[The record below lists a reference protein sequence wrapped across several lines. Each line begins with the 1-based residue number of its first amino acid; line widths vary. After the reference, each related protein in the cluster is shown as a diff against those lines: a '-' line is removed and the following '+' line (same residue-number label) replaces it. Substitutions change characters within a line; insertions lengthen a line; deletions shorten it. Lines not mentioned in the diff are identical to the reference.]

1 MIVGLVNDD
10 LEAVVTVPV
19 SSLAG
24 QVHDVEAVVDS
35 GFNGLLTLPPPLV
48 EELRL
53 PQIGSSTAILAN
65 GAEDVCNVHE
75 ATVLWDG
82 HPKRVRVD
90 ATDTTPLVGME
101 LLEGHSLHIDVHRGG
116 LVLVEPD
123 RAA

>member
-1 MIVGLVNDD
+1 MIVGIVNAD
-10 LEAVVTVPV
+10 LDAVVTVPV
-19 SSLAG
+19 SSPAG
-24 QVHDVEAVVDS
+24 QVHDVEAVVDT
-35 GFNGLLTLPPPLV
+35 GFNGLLTLPPTLV
-48 EELRL
+48 EALRL

-90 ATDTTPLVGME
+90 AADTTPLIGMS
-101 LLEGHSLHIDVHRGG
+101 LLEGHNLNVDVHRGG
-116 LVLVEPD
+116 RVLIKSD